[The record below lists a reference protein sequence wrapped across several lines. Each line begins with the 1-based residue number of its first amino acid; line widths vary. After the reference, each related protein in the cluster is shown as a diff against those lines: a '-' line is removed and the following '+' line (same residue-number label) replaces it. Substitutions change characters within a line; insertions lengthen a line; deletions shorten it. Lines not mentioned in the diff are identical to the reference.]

1 MFPVMLFCVTKNSL
15 LLALYELDTGAFV
28 SLFCENKNRPQLKC
42 NGQCKLTQMAKEQE
56 EENASKTLK
65 NLQQEICLYYLDP
78 SPIFNGL
85 SYSTV
90 LTPTYARLLSNN
102 YSFIYLFRTDKPP
115 RFLS

>member
-1 MFPVMLFCVTKNSL
+1 
-15 LLALYELDTGAFV
+15 
-28 SLFCENKNRPQLKC
+28 
-42 NGQCKLTQMAKEQE
+42 MAKEQD

-65 NLQQEICLYYLDP
+65 NLQQEIFLYYQEPTLT
-78 SPIFNGL
+78 FNEL

-90 LTPTYARLLSNN
+90 STPTYARLLGNN